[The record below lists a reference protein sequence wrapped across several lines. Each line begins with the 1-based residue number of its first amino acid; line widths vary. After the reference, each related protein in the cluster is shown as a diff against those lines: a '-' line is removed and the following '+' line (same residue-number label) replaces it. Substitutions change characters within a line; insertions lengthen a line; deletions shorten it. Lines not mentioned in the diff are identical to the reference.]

1 MAQTTPG
8 RSFVREIEFAKE
20 KVDTLNVDLSL
31 GAIQSDNVARVS
43 TNEESGAVAISSL
56 DLKYRENT
64 RRINADVDAD
74 IGYEHF
80 LDETFDD
87 GVIGQADGVVTVG
100 LLPERVEWTLE
111 DQFRQARVDPFG
123 GDTPDNRQ
131 NVNRFATGPDL
142 RLHLNDAMA
151 MRFSGRFA
159 RVDYETAAADGD
171 RVGGSVAL
179 VRHLGPAREASFNVS
194 RESISFDDDAANVG
208 YDRDSAFVRYE
219 TRNSRTELTADLGY
233 MRIQDELGKTAN
245 GMLLDVLLL
254 RRVSPDSRLALN
266 VGTRFSDSGDI
277 VRLTPG
283 TDRGDIDPV
292 VVLAN
297 AQPFEGRFVN
307 LGWEFARNRTSLGV
321 FVEYRQQRYT
331 DAAEFDRDMLTYG
344 AHLNRSLSPRIEVY
358 GRVHNQR
365 EDFDNSGSFIEE
377 LQGNLGVMVHFGIS
391 AYIALDGQH
400 MDRKSTNSVSEYTEN
415 RLSLFLVWTPVSRS
429 RQ

>member
-1 MAQTTPG
+1 
-8 RSFVREIEFAKE
+8 
-20 KVDTLNVDLSL
+20 
-31 GAIQSDNVARVS
+31 
-43 TNEESGAVAISSL
+43 
-56 DLKYRENT
+56 
-64 RRINADVDAD
+64 
-74 IGYEHF
+74 
-80 LDETFDD
+80 
-87 GVIGQADGVVTVG
+87 
-100 LLPERVEWTLE
+100 
-111 DQFRQARVDPFG
+111 
-123 GDTPDNRQ
+123 
-131 NVNRFATGPDL
+131 
-142 RLHLNDAMA
+142 
-151 MRFSGRFA
+151 
-159 RVDYETAAADGD
+159 
-171 RVGGSVAL
+171 
-179 VRHLGPAREASFNVS
+179 
-194 RESISFDDDAANVG
+194 
-208 YDRDSAFVRYE
+208 
-219 TRNSRTELTADLGY
+219 